1 MNAKKILLTRPPDQ
15 WLAAER
21 ALRQGLG
28 ERLTDSQ
35 AGLTTEPTTTTENL
49 VTIGMLRHA
58 KGTLAGCVPGILTQG
73 LVGSFA
79 RRQDTLDWIG
89 LSNSPQLCQLQSGLL
104 QKVVFFFGRR
114 PATIRRRRPLH
125 AFFHHLSFRLAMHN
139 KRLVLVTPC
148 LGIDISIKVFELCQ
162 IY

>member
-1 MNAKKILLTRPPDQ
+1 MTWAPDL

-104 QKVVFFFGRR
+104 QKVVFFSAEGLRQPSQETTSR
-114 PATIRRRRPLH
+114 L
-125 AFFHHLSFRLAMHN
+125 FHHLSFGLAISTVRYSTMGTVITV
-139 KRLVLVTPC
+139 KRYTVVIQLHVTMA
-148 LGIDISIKVFELCQ
+148 
-162 IY
+162 

>member
-1 MNAKKILLTRPPDQ
+1 MTRAPDQ

-21 ALRQGLG
+21 VLRQGLG

-89 LSNSPQLCQLQSGLL
+89 LQYQPKDRKGLSDGHQYSGYAGLEPNSH
-104 QKVVFFFGRR
+104 R
-114 PATIRRRRPLH
+114 
-125 AFFHHLSFRLAMHN
+125 
-139 KRLVLVTPC
+139 
-148 LGIDISIKVFELCQ
+148 
-162 IY
+162 

>member
-1 MNAKKILLTRPPDQ
+1 MSIIIIINKNPFNPGPGSMAGGGV
-15 WLAAER
+15 
-21 ALRQGLG
+21 LRQGLG

-35 AGLTTEPTTTTENL
+35 AGLTTEPTTTTEDL

-89 LSNSPQLCQLQSGLL
+89 LNNSPQLCQLQSGLL

-114 PATIRRRRPLH
+114 PATPFFIIFLLDLQCTIRDW
-125 AFFHHLSFRLAMHN
+125 
-139 KRLVLVTPC
+139 C
-148 LGIDISIKVFELCQ
+148 L
-162 IY
+162 

>member
-1 MNAKKILLTRPPDQ
+1 MYIAKKILLTRAPDQ

-104 QKVVFFFGRR
+104 QKVVFFSAEGLRQSVAGDHFT
-114 PATIRRRRPLH
+114 PFSSS
-125 AFFHHLSFRLAMHN
+125 FF
-139 KRLVLVTPC
+139 
-148 LGIDISIKVFELCQ
+148 
-162 IY
+162 

>member
-1 MNAKKILLTRPPDQ
+1 MRRRRHTCCEYLRTNIDEQCFKKILLTRAPDQ

-125 AFFHHLSFRLAMHN
+125 AFFII
-139 KRLVLVTPC
+139 C
-148 LGIDISIKVFELCQ
+148 LLDLQCTIRDWCL
-162 IY
+162 

>member
-1 MNAKKILLTRPPDQ
+1 MTRAPDQ

-104 QKVVFFFGRR
+104 QKAVFFLGRR
-114 PATIRRRRPLH
+114 PMTTVAGDY
-125 AFFHHLSFRLAMHN
+125 ARLFYHYLLDLQI
-139 KRLVLVTPC
+139 KRLVLRHH
-148 LGIDISIKVFELCQ
+148 VFQ
-162 IY
+162 H

>member
-1 MNAKKILLTRPPDQ
+1 MCARDFNAR
-15 WLAAER
+15 
-21 ALRQGLG
+21 LG
-28 ERLTDSQ
+28 GKFCETAGH
-35 AGLTTEPTTTTENL
+35 AGLDWLKQFPT
-49 VTIGMLRHA
+49 I
-58 KGTLAGCVPGILTQG
+58 VPITVRASSEGG
-73 LVGSFA
+73 
-79 RRQDTLDWIG
+79 
-89 LSNSPQLCQLQSGLL
+89 
-104 QKVVFFFGRR
+104 VFFFGRR